1 MLYKDK
7 IKNLSAV
14 YPELARVWIKT
25 GDSRMPLKGVWIDE
39 SKLRS
44 LQIDACR
51 KTAKPKLPTLR
62 RTTCCGRHS
71 WQVRNLHLAL
81 GSSRLA
87 QR

>member
-44 LQIDACR
+44 LQSDAC
-51 KTAKPKLPTLR
+51 KENGETETADLADD
-62 RTTCCGRHS
+62 
-71 WQVRNLHLAL
+71 HLV
-81 GSSRLA
+81 LA
-87 QR
+87 A

>member
-44 LQIDACR
+44 LQSDAC
-51 KTAKPKLPTLR
+51 KENGETETADPADD
-62 RTTCCGRHS
+62 
-71 WQVRNLHLAL
+71 HLV
-81 GSSRLA
+81 LA
-87 QR
+87 A